1 MRKTK
6 VLVFVG
12 LLISMDIILTRFLSF
27 QALTIRV
34 DFGFIPVSML
44 SMLFGPVIGGIGAG
58 LADILGMIIA
68 PKGPYF
74 PGFTLTAIIRGII
87 FGLVLY
93 KKEKTFGRIAAAV
106 LLTTVITDL
115 GLNTICVSI
124 LYKKAVS
131 AFFAGRLVKS
141 AVMLPVQILMIY
153 GVWNSVGAFVKNH
166 LLDKE
171 SAA

>member
-1 MRKTK
+1 MKKTK

-58 LADILGMIIA
+58 LADILGMVVA

-74 PGFTLTAIIRGII
+74 PGLTLTALLRGVI

-93 KKEKTFGRIAAAV
+93 KREKTFGRIAAAV
-106 LLTTVITDL
+106 LLTTIITDL
-115 GLNTICVSI
+115 GLNTLCLSM
-124 LYKKAVS
+124 LYNKAVS
-131 AFFAGRLVKS
+131 VFLAGRLIKS
-141 AVMLPVQILMIY
+141 AIMLPVQILMVY
-153 GVWNSVGAFVKNH
+153 AVWNSVGAFVKNN
-166 LLDKE
+166 LLDQ
-171 SAA
+171 